1 MIIRVFEFSQNSFT
15 NLNAWNLNI
24 CISTTNW
31 GAILLTVFCNQCAT
45 PPPLPPPSLS
55 FSWWPHITV
64 MSLSPQKR
72 GRNSDKWVHLRLT
85 PLHGLSALCRHRL
98 SDSADDKDKR
108 GGRRQEAQVK
118 YVSLPPN
125 LVKMSERMSAAV
137 SESNARLQKWLLN
150 KSASHLSNRQTA
162 APTGLPSKPELLT
175 CGFAHHNQI
184 TSSGEPQD
192 CNVLREN
199 KLASLEATLV
209 QNSAASPIDWP
220 LTGGEV

>member
-1 MIIRVFEFSQNSFT
+1 MFSLACSARYWSLGFLLSSVSEGGLDIKERHIKVRTKT
-15 NLNAWNLNI
+15 N
-24 CISTTNW
+24 CPKD
-31 GAILLTVFCNQCAT
+31 T
-45 PPPLPPPSLS
+45 PLQPSSSQALVQTQLASQWLLS
-55 FSWWPHITV
+55 FSWWSHITV

-85 PLHGLSALCRHRL
+85 PWPACTLQTPPLRLCRRQRQ
-98 SDSADDKDKR
+98 K
-108 GGRRQEAQVK
+108 RRQKAQVK

-137 SESNARLQKWLLN
+137 SECNARLQKWLLQ

-175 CGFAHHNQI
+175 CGFAHHNEI

-209 QNSAASPIDWP
+209 
-220 LTGGEV
+220 

>member
-1 MIIRVFEFSQNSFT
+1 MGSLEAHSMACLHFADTASQT
-15 NLNAWNLNI
+15 LQ
-24 CISTTNW
+24 TTK
-31 GAILLTVFCNQCAT
+31 T
-45 PPPLPPPSLS
+45 
-55 FSWWPHITV
+55 
-64 MSLSPQKR
+64 KEEE
-72 GRNSDKWVHLRLT
+72 
-85 PLHGLSALCRHRL
+85 
-98 SDSADDKDKR
+98 
-108 GGRRQEAQVK
+108 QEAQVK

-137 SESNARLQKWLLN
+137 SECNARLQKWLLQ

-175 CGFAHHNQI
+175 CGFAHHNEI

-209 QNSAASPIDWP
+209 ETMTHS
-220 LTGGEV
+220 LTDGGEV

>member
-1 MIIRVFEFSQNSFT
+1 
-15 NLNAWNLNI
+15 
-24 CISTTNW
+24 
-31 GAILLTVFCNQCAT
+31 
-45 PPPLPPPSLS
+45 
-55 FSWWPHITV
+55 

-85 PLHGLSALCRHRL
+85 PWPACTLQTPPLRLCRRQRQ
-98 SDSADDKDKR
+98 K
-108 GGRRQEAQVK
+108 RRQKAQVK

-137 SESNARLQKWLLN
+137 SECNARLQKWLLK

-175 CGFAHHNQI
+175 CGFAHHNEI

-209 QNSAASPIDWP
+209 WNYDLR
-220 LTGGEV
+220 LTDRGKV